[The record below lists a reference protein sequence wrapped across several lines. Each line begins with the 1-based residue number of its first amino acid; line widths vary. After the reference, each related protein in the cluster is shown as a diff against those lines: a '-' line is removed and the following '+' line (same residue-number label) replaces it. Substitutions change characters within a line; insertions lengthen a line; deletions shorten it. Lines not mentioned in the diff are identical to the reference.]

1 MVNRAYELFR
11 YRNSDGSSKDWAI
24 RTNGDGTFTKR
35 WGKTDSR
42 LTSKDFPMSH
52 PDDIHG
58 EKLRKLNKGYQSL
71 GQFFI
76 DVEGNISAVPPDSS
90 TATVSNPPQED
101 PRIYWRIKILPA
113 MSHSPAIPFLQGM
126 INGYADKI
134 LEHYPDCLWVKN
146 IRNGRSFL
154 QAGAGSLRHADGI
167 GALLLIMALKKI
179 APEGILVSLS
189 HDDGVEISA
198 QLKLES
204 QALAFFDSD
213 LQSVR
218 SIAEHIALLD
228 KKLDLA
234 MIESETDD
242 FYF

>member
-1 MVNRAYELFR
+1 MSNRAYELFR

-35 WGKTDSR
+35 WGKTGTR
-42 LTSKDFPMSH
+42 LTSKDFPMAH
-52 PDDIHG
+52 PDDIHK
-58 EKLRKLNKGYQSL
+58 EKRGKLNKGYQLL
-71 GQFFI
+71 GLFLI
-76 DVEGNISAVPPDSS
+76 DEAGNISAVLPESS

-134 LEHYPDCLWVKN
+134 LEYYPDCLWVKN
-146 IRNGRSFL
+146 IRKGRSFL
-154 QAGAGSLRHADGI
+154 QASAGSLRHADGV

-189 HDDGVEISA
+189 HDDSVEISA

-213 LQSVR
+213 VQSVR
-218 SIAEHIALLD
+218 SIAEHISLLD

-234 MIESETDD
+234 MIASETDD